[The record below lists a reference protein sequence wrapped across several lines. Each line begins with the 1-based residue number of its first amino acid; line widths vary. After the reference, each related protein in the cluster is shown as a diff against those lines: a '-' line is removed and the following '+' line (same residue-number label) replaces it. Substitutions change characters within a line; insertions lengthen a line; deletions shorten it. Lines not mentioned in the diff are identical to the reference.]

1 MLLHASVYNM
11 SDDRL
16 TLNPLLASLFI
27 LQEYSSLFTLNIM
40 HTEPYELPEL
50 EFRNNEFIAI
60 LSLF

>member
-1 MLLHASVYNM
+1 M

-16 TLNPLLASLFI
+16 ALNPLLASLFI